1 MGRKSDKIVS
11 FQKIGV
17 ANKKTLCYNEGVDV
31 KVIT

>member
-17 ANKKTLCYNEGVDV
+17 ENKKTLWYNEGVDV
-31 KVIT
+31 EVIT